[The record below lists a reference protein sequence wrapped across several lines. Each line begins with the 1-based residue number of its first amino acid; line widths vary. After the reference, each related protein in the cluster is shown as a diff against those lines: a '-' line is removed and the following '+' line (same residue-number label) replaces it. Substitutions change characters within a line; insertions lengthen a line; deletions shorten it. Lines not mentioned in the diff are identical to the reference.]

1 MLQIMRRH
9 GLQSGTRPRSQPD
22 LHFVQL
28 QRERGADVLLVNEWT
43 PRIHSQEMAAITMTT
58 ETNQSQVP
66 SIYRQDFEQ
75 VKDEIAAIPEQAFMH
90 VSLDI
95 PATVITTQGVYP
107 KVIALREDFVRH
119 LPTFD
124 VAKVDKLETYA
135 LAMFCTQADY
145 KAATEPPA
153 SVTELVNTAVATRA
167 VLLADV
173 HSLIA
178 YDLLSPGVISGL
190 QGTNGHKNVMM
201 DLGTLASILRRHAAK
216 VAVRTSVRPEE
227 LSAAEDLANKLGKA
241 LGLREQSPQLVAEVT
256 RTRQAAFTL
265 FVKTYDDVRAAVQYL
280 RRAEGDA
287 DAIIPSLYLSR
298 GLRKKA
304 VEEAAGETAATATET
319 LTSISTKPATTANT
333 ATKPPTAH
341 ADTSDGPFMH
351 S

>member
-1 MLQIMRRH
+1 ME
-9 GLQSGTRPRSQPD
+9 SPD
-22 LHFVQL
+22 SILKK
-28 QRERGADVLLVNEWT
+28 GSNN
-43 PRIHSQEMAAITMTT
+43 MTT
-58 ETNQSQVP
+58 ETNQTIVP

-75 VKDEIAAIPEQAFMH
+75 VKDEIAAIPEQEFVH

-124 VAKVDKLETYA
+124 LAKVDKLETYA

-145 KAATEPPA
+145 KAATDPLP

-178 YDLLSPGVISGL
+178 YGLLASGVISGL

-201 DLGTLASILRRHAAK
+201 DLGTLASIHRKYATKIAE
-216 VAVRTSVRPEE
+216 RTSVRPEE

-241 LGLREQSPQLVAEVT
+241 LGQREQSPQLVAEVT
-256 RTRQAAFTL
+256 RIRQAAFTL
-265 FVKTYDDVRAAVQYL
+265 FVNTYDDVRAAVQYL

-287 DAIIPSLYLSR
+287 DSIMPSLYLSH

-304 VEEAAGETAATATET
+304 VEEDDGETATPAAET
-319 LTSISTKPATTANT
+319 PTSMPTKPATTANT
-333 ATKPPTAH
+333 HTKPTTVD
-341 ADTSDGPFMH
+341 ADAADGPFMH
-351 S
+351 

>member
-1 MLQIMRRH
+1 
-9 GLQSGTRPRSQPD
+9 
-22 LHFVQL
+22 
-28 QRERGADVLLVNEWT
+28 
-43 PRIHSQEMAAITMTT
+43 MTT
-58 ETNQSQVP
+58 DTNQTQVP
-66 SIYRQDFEQ
+66 SIYRQDFDQ
-75 VKDEIAAIPEQAFMH
+75 VKDEIAAIPEQEFLH

-95 PATVITTQGVYP
+95 PATVITAQGVYP
-107 KVIALREDFVRH
+107 KVIALRDDFVRH
-119 LPTFD
+119 LPTFN

-145 KAATEPPA
+145 KAATDPPT

-173 HSLIA
+173 NSLIA
-178 YDLLSPGVISGL
+178 YDLLAPGAINGL

-201 DLGTLASILRRHAAK
+201 DLGTLASILRNHAAK
-216 VAVRTSVRPEE
+216 IAERTTVRPEE

-241 LGLREQSPQLVAEVT
+241 LGLREQSPQVVAEVT

-265 FVKTYDDVRAAVQYL
+265 FVNTYDDVRAAVQYL

-287 DAIIPSLYLSR
+287 DSIIPSLYLSR

-304 VEEAAGETAATATET
+304 VVENDGETATTATEKS
-319 LTSISTKPATTANT
+319 TSTPNNPATTANT
-333 ATKPPTAH
+333 TTKP
-341 ADTSDGPFMH
+341 TSTNDASDAGPFMH